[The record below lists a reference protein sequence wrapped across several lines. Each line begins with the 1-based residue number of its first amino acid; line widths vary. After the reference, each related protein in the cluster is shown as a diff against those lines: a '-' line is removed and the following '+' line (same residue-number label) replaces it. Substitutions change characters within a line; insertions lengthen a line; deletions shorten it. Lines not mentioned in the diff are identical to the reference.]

1 MTKNKNKISIYSKV
15 IEVNYKEI
23 KFDNGLRLYSN
34 HHDECCESHY
44 LSFEDLKTEDF
55 EDLEFD
61 LTNDNFFKKIDDY
74 GIELIPVKG
83 YSIKIAGYGFNN
95 GYYSSELELVLTDGK
110 EFRQYDISDC
120 QKIDN

>member
-1 MTKNKNKISIYSKV
+1 MSIYSKV
-15 IEVNYKEI
+15 IEVNQEEI

-34 HHDECCESHY
+34 HDPECCESHY
-44 LSFEDLKTEDF
+44 LHFGDLKKEDF

-61 LTNDNFFKKIDDY
+61 LTNDNFFSKIADY

-110 EFRQYDISDC
+110 EFRRYDISDC
-120 QKIDN
+120 QEIED